1 MRCCNLCVTR
11 KVMQT
16 RCQQP
21 GDPECFLRGAFVG
34 TSFRAASGNLLRC
47 GSYGYAAPEIM
58 LNHWQAVDV
67 CKIDLCY
74 SWLPLR
80 YTYAVDLYSYG
91 VMLYMLVSGG
101 ETSQRSPAT
110 GAR

>member
-34 TSFRAASGNLLRC
+34 TSFRAASGKLLRC

-58 LNHWQAVDV
+58 LNTGRQLTFAR
-67 CKIDLCY
+67 L
-74 SWLPLR
+74 
-80 YTYAVDLYSYG
+80 
-91 VMLYMLVSGG
+91 
-101 ETSQRSPAT
+101 TSAT
-110 GAR
+110 LGCHSDTPTPWIFIPTG